1 MTLGQTIKNAK
12 RKLGTVPAG
21 WFLLVASGSLA
32 IWAGWEPI
40 HAFLRHPHQ
49 PSHVALWIAAGC
61 LAFIGTG
68 LLMAR
73 RVARMS
79 EVTDKSRRA
88 ASGKQDDS
96 AGTAGYPKA
105 LVQVAG
111 QIKAA
116 IQMAIGVYALG
127 WLVWSFFF
135 SHRIHNCAAATTT
148 LSGDH
153 SIHEQFCY
161 LIPPSAVMFSVVA
174 DALAAATV
182 VQLTYTLFTP
192 GPDEALDPVM
202 LALATAMLLELGQVT
217 QFKWQDGVAIILYAA
232 GLGLLFVVRIFLA
245 PDEDDPPELWWWKR
259 RRFRPVR
266 PR

>member
-1 MTLGQTIKNAK
+1 M
-12 RKLGTVPAG
+12 VPVG
-21 WFLLVASGSLA
+21 WLLLVASGSLA

-40 HAFLRHPHQ
+40 HSFLSHPHQ
-49 PSHVALWIAAGC
+49 PSHVALGIAAGC
-61 LAFIGTG
+61 LAFVGTG
-68 LLMAR
+68 FLMAS

-79 EVTDKSRRA
+79 ETTDKSSGTA
-88 ASGKQDDS
+88 AGKQDDT
-96 AGTAGYPKA
+96 ACTAGYPET
-105 LVQVAG
+105 LVEVAG
-111 QIKAA
+111 RIKAA

-127 WLVWSFFF
+127 WLAWSFFL
-135 SHRIHNCAAATTT
+135 SHRIDNCAAATTT
-148 LSGDH
+148 FSGDR

-161 LIPPSAVMFSVVA
+161 LIPPSAVMFRVVA

-182 VQLTYTLFTP
+182 VQLAYTLFTP

-202 LALATAMLLELGQVT
+202 LALATAMLLELGQVS

-245 PDEDDPPELWWWKR
+245 PDKDDPPELWWWRR
-259 RRFRPVR
+259 RRFRPAR